1 MGSDV
6 IELNL
11 RSEDSEVKGS
21 YEYYYSKQL
30 KVKEFAKVTSICGVM
45 PAQSGGDEAE
55 IGIFDGA
62 KYMAVKYKKPA
73 TADLTIE
80 AYGDFW
86 MAPRDRVYLKITGAA
101 VDPTVRLHARGLS
114 CSSLPTI

>member
-1 MGSDV
+1 MGVDV
-6 IELNL
+6 VELNL
-11 RSEDSEVKGS
+11 RHEDSEVKGS

-30 KVKEFAKVTSICGVM
+30 KENEYVKVTSICGVI
-45 PAQSGGDEAE
+45 PGQGDTNEAE

-80 AYGDFW
+80 AYGEFW
-86 MAPRDRVYLKITGAA
+86 MAPMDRVYLKITGAA
-101 VDPTVRLHARGLS
+101 IDATVRLHARGLS
-114 CSSLPTI
+114 CRSLPTG